1 MDKRLLACMPF
12 LWAACGNPPKPCEK
26 VADEEARQVLVD
38 YFRAISDND
47 FDALKNLSTPD
58 YVLFEDGQIWNNDS
72 LIQALKKMPEASVA
86 YELKDFSFKAD
97 CNGSFVSYK
106 NRGMVTLN
114 DTTRLDLNWVESAYV
129 KQVEG
134 VPRLAFLHSSVAK

>member
-1 MDKRLLACMPF
+1 MKNTFVIPLL
-12 LWAACGNPPKPCEK
+12 LLAACGNPPKPCEQ

-72 LIQALKKMPEASVA
+72 LIHAIKRMPEASVA
-86 YELKDFSFKAD
+86 Y
-97 CNGSFVSYK
+97 YQ

-129 KQVEG
+129 VRAGDGLK
-134 VPRLAFLHSSVAK
+134 LHLLHSSVAK

>member
-1 MDKRLLACMPF
+1 MKNTFVIPLL
-12 LWAACGNPPKPCEK
+12 LLAACGNPPKPCEQ

-72 LIQALKKMPEASVA
+72 LIHAIKRMPEASVA

-97 CNGSFVSYK
+97 CNGSFVYYQ

-129 KQVEG
+129 VRAGDGLK
-134 VPRLAFLHSSVAK
+134 LHMLHSSVAK